1 MKLKKFFALAL
12 AAATLALAL
21 TACGSKADDSAD
33 NSNANTD
40 NQTGETVTVKL
51 GVVGGIYDDLWASAK
66 AALADEGELRRGGAR
81 VDAEEALAAVGRE
94 VTLGDGGAGV
104 PRAERVVGR
113 PIREQRGQAR
123 HLE

>member
-1 MKLKKFFALAL
+1 MGNGFHLPLVQAEGGFEQ
-12 AAATLALAL
+12 TLAIARG
-21 TACGSKADDSAD
+21 AGADDLRARRERVAQRADTALGGLDGVSAV
-33 NSNANTD
+33 A
-40 NQTGETVTVKL
+40 
-51 GVVGGIYDDLWASAK
+51 GVERIEQL